1 MRISRLALTAVLA
14 AVSAAFA
21 PGVRAEDDD
30 EGFGGERVEERVEVR
45 KRAIRDDHDRR
56 GGGEGEPGRRPGRED
71 GEGRGMRER
80 DPEMLEKHDA
90 LRELEKKSR
99 EQAARAREGSDAD
112 KAAAKTELRK
122 TLGEL
127 YDAKLAMDAA
137 VLAKLE
143 KHAAEMKARIAKK
156 KSSRDKAIESRLS
169 RMTGE
174 GDDW

>member
-1 MRISRLALTAVLA
+1 MNISRLALTAVLA
-14 AVSAAFA
+14 AASAAYA
-21 PGVRAEDDD
+21 PGARAEDDGED
-30 EGFGGERVEERVEVR
+30 FGGERNEERIEIR
-45 KRAIRDDHDRR
+45 RRASRDDHDRR
-56 GGGEGEPGRRPGRED
+56 GDGDGEHGRRPGREG

-80 DPEMLEKHDA
+80 DPEMREKHDA
-90 LRELEKKSR
+90 LRELEKRSR
-99 EQAARAREGSDAD
+99 EQAGRAREGSDAE
-112 KAAAKTELRK
+112 KAAAKAELRK

-127 YDAKLAMDAA
+127 YDAKLAMEAA

-143 KHAAEMKARIAKK
+143 KHASELKARIAKK